1 MFTPADIRRFL
12 SERVDP
18 GVVTE
23 GQSLLQE
30 GKVELTKV
38 AGQEVSGIVEGT
50 SIKMVFS
57 SEEVEVSKAC
67 SCRTRKCAHIA
78 GLLNGVLENEH
89 NRTFSNKAGYWREMV
104 GLLNDDLKDAFLLD
118 NVKRNKALAYDLR
131 ATYLRQQ
138 GIFAPDRAREIM
150 DELKAPIVRSTKT
163 PTSPQVRLLI
173 QVSKSTSQSASYL
186 ANDGFVYQAME
197 VLASM
202 IETLHYLYYRL
213 KRNNASVQ
221 KQIEILEDQFNTL
234 FPVIRAPESQY
245 TILDRWKVWTA
256 KSYYLPLSASSINSL
271 FDQLPSQELLQD
283 CFSHIED
290 LLIQAEDLAANTW
303 SSIWLKLAVHYDSL
317 SSKVEP
323 HHLDPGMV
331 DRTWTILDKY
341 GINQTLSGFFDKAI
355 ASVPEKHLEKAFRA
369 LVQMKEWSRS
379 SQLLQQNPVI
389 TKADLTSTQA
399 FKLFEEMRKNGHEF
413 SPEQWSCVLSQT
425 EDRKEMISFIGDK
438 KQLRSTIP
446 LLSELTKDD
455 INALESEIVDQVV
468 DYLSSHIGHHSQKTV
483 ENLLTVLSEK
493 GNIGVLKSVKNVLKD
508 SFGFRKDIHHAVPRV

>member
-30 GKVELTKV
+30 GKVKLTKV
-38 AGQEVSGIVEGT
+38 AGGEVSGIVEGT
-50 SIKMVFS
+50 SVKMVFS
-57 SEEVEVSKAC
+57 SEEVEVNKAC

-78 GLLNGVLENEH
+78 GLLGGILENEH

-104 GLLNDDLKDAFLLD
+104 DLLDHELKDAFLLD

-131 ATYLRQQ
+131 ATYIRQQ
-138 GIFAPDRAREIM
+138 GIFAPDRAREVM

-173 QVSKSTSQSASYL
+173 QVSKSISQSASHL

-221 KQIEILEDQFNTL
+221 KQIEILEDQFNLL

-245 TILDRWKVWTA
+245 TILDRWKSWTS
-256 KSYYLPLSASSINSL
+256 KSYYLPLSTSSIRSL
-271 FDQLPSQELLQD
+271 FDQLPSRDLLQD
-283 CFSHIED
+283 CFSHIEE
-290 LLIQAEDLAANTW
+290 LLVGSEDLAANTW
-303 SSIWLKLAVHYDSL
+303 SNIWLKLAVQYDHL
-317 SSKVEP
+317 SSMIEP
-323 HHLDPGMV
+323 HHLDPAMI
-331 DRTWTILDKY
+331 DRTWSILDKH

-355 ASVPEKHLEKAFRA
+355 RGVPEKHLDKAFRA
-369 LVQMKEWSRS
+369 LVQMKEWTMASE
-379 SQLLQQNPVI
+379 LLHRHPVI
-389 TKADLTSTQA
+389 SRAELSPDQA
-399 FKLFEEMRKNGHEF
+399 FKLFEEMSKNGHDF
-413 SPEQWSCVLSQT
+413 TPEQWSSVLSQT
-425 EDRKEMISFIGDK
+425 EDHKRMIAFIGSK

-446 LLSELTKDD
+446 LLSELDTGD
-455 INALESEIVDQVV
+455 IKALEDEIVEQVV
-468 DYLSSHIGHHSQKTV
+468 EYLSSHIGHHSQKTI

-493 GNIGVLKSVKNVLKD
+493 GNKGVLKSVKHVLKD
-508 SFGFRKDIHHAVPRV
+508 SFGFRKDIHHAAPRV